1 MQLFQQI
8 VIAWHVYGRIPCVPL
23 RYDVCPSHARDVQGR
38 GWEIPTLGIVFL
50 RQPQTGCHHADTNGN
65 PQKMDNH
72 GMHHSVL
79 LSV

>member
-8 VIAWHVYGRIPCVPL
+8 VIAWHGVYGILPCVFL
-23 RYDVCPSHARDVQGR
+23 SSVSLTRDVQGR

-50 RQPQTGCHHADTNGN
+50 RQPQTGCHHADTNDN
-65 PQKMDNH
+65 PQKTDNH